1 MESKNGSEEM
11 GDGWCDCENF
21 FCAVFWELWMAISYS
36 LWPTLEAI
44 SFQRCR
50 RGSNYG
56 NRYALE
62 GQWKR
67 TALSSICGST
77 LHAGHATDRGTGHVR
92 SAKHDW
98 ESEMGR
104 RFARCIRQSLPQ
116 VPGIDRSIAIACNIP
131 SGFGKDTSSWAGAS
145 LTW

>member
-1 MESKNGSEEM
+1 
-11 GDGWCDCENF
+11 
-21 FCAVFWELWMAISYS
+21 MAISYS

-67 TALSSICGST
+67 TALSSICGFT

-104 RFARCIRQSLPQ
+104 RFARWIRQSVSAASPR
-116 VPGIDRSIAIACNIP
+116 DRYIHSDRLQYP
-131 SGFGKDTSSWAGAS
+131 E
-145 LTW
+145 